1 MADLETSWND
11 IHACFCLKS
20 WVSFCQ
26 MNTHC
31 MSVFKL
37 KLNCSITP
45 WHKVQFYR
53 RVFHRFMHSISFP
66 VVGVWLLYISTI
78 SSVAPLLGRICGN
91 PSFHPHPYL
100 YIPVHCD
107 SDHECWLLVQ
117 RNLLYK
123 TEYYDLLDMS
133 GESIRLLINN
143 FIVMNTEL

>member
-26 MNTHC
+26 MYTHC

-91 PSFHPHPYL
+91 PSFHPTPIYTFRFIATL
-100 YIPVHCD
+100 ITSADC
-107 SDHECWLLVQ
+107 
-117 RNLLYK
+117 LYK
-123 TEYYDLLDMS
+123 EICCIKRNITIY
-133 GESIRLLINN
+133 
-143 FIVMNTEL
+143 